1 MTSTTVPGGRKWRRT
16 PACCGP
22 TTTISNCLL
31 RPFEILLGAPSASG
45 PHAAPEE
52 EESELWQAG
61 EDESHSLHSEE
72 EDSEAMP
79 SEEEACQRRQEEED
93 DAATRLSE
101 EEAAQ
106 PRQAVSEEC

>member
-1 MTSTTVPGGRKWRRT
+1 LIFKGLLLLCTGIFLRVIYKFNFWLRRRT
-16 PACCGP
+16 TGCD
-22 TTTISNCLL
+22 T
-31 RPFEILLGAPSASG
+31 
-45 PHAAPEE
+45 
-52 EESELWQAG
+52 G